1 MKKGQII
8 TTSNI
13 TAKRPG
19 NGIKPTDF
27 YKYIGKKINKSLKT
41 NHLLRDKDLT

>member
-19 NGIKPTDF
+19 NGTTKKNI
-27 YKYIGKKINKSLKT
+27 INKINKSLKT